1 MLVLALAMGTSLV
14 AQEPRP
20 ANTQVA
26 VAAQVKEEKPSTTTA
41 QEQVAE
47 PGTGESISYI
57 GRKLWFEMRKRL
69 NLTTE
74 EEENEQRMEEQSY
87 KLRIGGI
94 KVRKEEE

>member
-1 MLVLALAMGTSLV
+1 MLVLTIALGTSLL
-14 AQEPRP
+14 AQEQRP
-20 ANTQVA
+20 ANAQVTA
-26 VAAQVKEEKPSTTTA
+26 AAQVKEEKPSTATA

-47 PGTGESISYI
+47 PGTGESITYI

-74 EEENEQRMEEQSY
+74 EEENKQRVEEQSY

-94 KVRKEEE
+94 KVRKEE